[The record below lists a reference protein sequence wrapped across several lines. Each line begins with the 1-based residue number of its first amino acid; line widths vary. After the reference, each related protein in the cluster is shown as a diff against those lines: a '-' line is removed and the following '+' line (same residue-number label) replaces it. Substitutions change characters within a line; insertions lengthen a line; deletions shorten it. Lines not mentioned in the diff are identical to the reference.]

1 MVKSAEEH
9 GFKTHLREK
18 SCVNIGVTKGVDI
31 PTNFRLNA
39 KLLLN
44 PLMADHHVINYVI
57 EIWSGFVVGT
67 PTAIDKFELAVLNQV
82 FDNLLF
88 FFGLS
93 VVPHGKEAHFS
104 IGESPVLIFG

>member
-57 EIWSGFVVGT
+57 EIWSSFVVGT

-104 IGESPVLIFG
+104 VGESPVLIFG